1 MSEDLNKL
9 RELAEAATQGPWF
22 QSGSPWFQTGGFVL
36 AGSPDPHAGTV
47 LADLSGTWE
56 MQRADDGLDADHER
70 DPDKDAAFIAAFNPA
85 TALSLL
91 SRLQAAEERAE
102 KLEGASAEAVAALK
116 VEIRANE
123 MSANIMRDPA
133 RTGGWRGAENVADS
147 YDRHALKLSAIK
159 AKLSAALKT
168 EGA

>member
-9 RELAEAATQGPWF
+9 RELAEAATPGPWF

-47 LADLSGTWE
+47 LADLSDTWE
-56 MQRADDGLDADHER
+56 MQQADDALDADHER

-102 KLEGASAEAVAALK
+102 KLEEAMLNVQQQC
-116 VEIRANE
+116 
-123 MSANIMRDPA
+123 
-133 RTGGWRGAENVADS
+133 ENVVFN
-147 YDRHALKLSAIK
+147 LSQRPYHPLANSDAVRIFGRM
-159 AKLSAALKT
+159 AKTLRLAALKT